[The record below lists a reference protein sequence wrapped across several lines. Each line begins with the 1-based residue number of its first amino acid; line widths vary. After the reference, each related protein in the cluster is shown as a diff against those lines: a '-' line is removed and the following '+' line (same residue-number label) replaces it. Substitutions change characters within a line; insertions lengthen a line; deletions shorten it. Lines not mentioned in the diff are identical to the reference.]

1 MVKINKSGQE
11 FRMVEKKTILVVD
24 DMPQIRKILRFSLK
38 TEGYNVILANS
49 GKSALEQAFDES
61 NAIDLILLDIMMPKM
76 DGYEVI
82 QRLREA
88 DMTKEIP
95 IIFLTA
101 KAQQKDVIKGLEIG
115 GNDYVVK
122 PYKFD
127 DLNKKIQKWLG

>member
-1 MVKINKSGQE
+1 ME
-11 FRMVEKKTILVVD
+11 EKKTILVVD

>member
-1 MVKINKSGQE
+1 
-11 FRMVEKKTILVVD
+11 MVENKTILVVD
-24 DMPQIRKILRFSLK
+24 DMRQIRNILRFSLK
-38 TEGYNVILANS
+38 KEGYNVILASS
-49 GKSALEQAFDES
+49 GKIALEEAFDES

-82 QRLREA
+82 RQLREA
-88 DMTKEIP
+88 DHTRDIP

-101 KAQQKDVIKGLEIG
+101 KAQQKDVIKGLECG
-115 GNDYVVK
+115 GNDYVLK

>member
-1 MVKINKSGQE
+1 ME
-11 FRMVEKKTILVVD
+11 EKKTILVVD

-49 GKSALEQAFDES
+49 GKNALEEAFDENNS
-61 NAIDLILLDIMMPKM
+61 IDLILLDIMMPKM

-82 QRLREA
+82 QHLREA
-88 DMTKEIP
+88 EMTKEIP